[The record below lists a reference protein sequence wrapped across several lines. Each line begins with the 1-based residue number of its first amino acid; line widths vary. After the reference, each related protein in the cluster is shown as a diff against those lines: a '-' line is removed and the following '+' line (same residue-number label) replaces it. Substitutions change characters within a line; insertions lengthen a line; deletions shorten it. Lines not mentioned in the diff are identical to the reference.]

1 MKSVKLQQVER
12 AVLELYPSLYR
23 LAYSYVKNP
32 DDAMDIVQ
40 ESAYK
45 AILRAEEVKKQET
58 IKSWLCRIV
67 VNTSLDTLRK
77 KRRETTG
84 LENMPDAGK
93 EDAYEDADL
102 LRALEGLDERERTV
116 VTLRYFEDMK
126 LSEIVSVTG
135 ENLSTVKSIMYRSL
149 KKLRVK
155 LAEGESV

>member
-116 VTLRYFEDMK
+116 RHPPVLRGYE
-126 LSEIVSVTG
+126 SSA
-135 ENLSTVKSIMYRSL
+135 KS
-149 KKLRVK
+149 
-155 LAEGESV
+155 

>member
-1 MKSVKLQQVER
+1 
-12 AVLELYPSLYR
+12 
-23 LAYSYVKNP
+23 
-32 DDAMDIVQ
+32 MDIVQ

-45 AILRAEEVKKQET
+45 AIPRAEEVKKQET

-102 LRALEGLDERERTV
+102 LRALEGLTSGNGPSSPSGTSR
-116 VTLRYFEDMK
+116 
-126 LSEIVSVTG
+126 I
-135 ENLSTVKSIMYRSL
+135 
-149 KKLRVK
+149 
-155 LAEGESV
+155 

>member
-12 AVLELYPSLYR
+12 ALLDLYPSLYR

-45 AILRAEEVKKQET
+45 AILRAEDMKNIET

-67 VNTSLDTLRK
+67 VNTALDSLRIR
-77 KRRETTG
+77 RRETG
-84 LENMPDAGK
+84 LENLPDTGK

-102 LRALEGLDERERTV
+102 LQALDGLDERERTV

-126 LSEIVSVTG
+126 LSDIVNVTG
-135 ENLSTVKSIMYRSL
+135 ENLSTVKSLLYRSL
-149 KKLRVK
+149 KKLKIK
-155 LAEGESV
+155 LAEGEPI

>member
-12 AVLELYPSLYR
+12 ALLDLYPSLYR

-45 AILRAEEVKKQET
+45 AILRAEDMKNIET

-67 VNTSLDTLRK
+67 VNTALDSLRVR
-77 KRRETTG
+77 RRETG
-84 LENMPDAGK
+84 LENLPDTGK

-102 LRALEGLDERERTV
+102 LQALDGLDERERTV

-126 LSEIVSVTG
+126 LSDIVNVTG
-135 ENLSTVKSIMYRSL
+135 ENLSTVKSLLYRSL
-149 KKLRVK
+149 KKLKIK
-155 LAEGESV
+155 LAEGEPI

>member
-12 AVLELYPSLYR
+12 ALLDLYPSLYR

-45 AILRAEEVKKQET
+45 AILRAEDMKNIET

-67 VNTSLDTLRK
+67 VNTALDSLRV
-77 KRRETTG
+77 RRRDTG
-84 LENMPDAGK
+84 LENLPDTGK

-102 LRALEGLDERERTV
+102 LQALDGLDERERTV

-126 LSEIVSVTG
+126 LSDIVNVTG
-135 ENLSTVKSIMYRSL
+135 ENLSTVKSLLYRSL
-149 KKLRVK
+149 KKLKIK
-155 LAEGESV
+155 LAEGEPI

>member
-1 MKSVKLQQVER
+1 
-12 AVLELYPSLYR
+12 
-23 LAYSYVKNP
+23 
-32 DDAMDIVQ
+32 
-40 ESAYK
+40 
-45 AILRAEEVKKQET
+45 
-58 IKSWLCRIV
+58 
-67 VNTSLDTLRK
+67 
-77 KRRETTG
+77 
-84 LENMPDAGK
+84 MPDAGK

-135 ENLSTVKSIMYRSL
+135 ENLSTVKSILYRSL